1 MGEGQLDIYQGGGEL
16 PGVQEFGGG
25 EDATAA
31 ALMGDNDG
39 FFLEGKPG
47 VELTT
52 LEEVIKEGDQNSI
65 EEATSAP
72 ITVPPIAGLIGGVAV
87 GEVGPGDII
96 AELPQNCIQ
105 DEARMDGGTA
115 TNIEGTGRWLGILS
129 IDYGLDDM
137 PLLIGEVHGL
147 DELSVPSGNGIN

>member
-16 PGVQEFGGG
+16 PGVQEFSGG

-47 VELTT
+47 VELAT
-52 LEEVIKEGDQNSI
+52 LEEVIKEGDQDSI

-72 ITVPPIAGLIGGVAV
+72 ITVP
-87 GEVGPGDII
+87 
-96 AELPQNCIQ
+96 LPQGVR
-105 DEARMDGGTA
+105 DRL
-115 TNIEGTGRWLGILS
+115 R
-129 IDYGLDDM
+129 
-137 PLLIGEVHGL
+137 
-147 DELSVPSGNGIN
+147 

>member
-47 VELTT
+47 VELAT
-52 LEEVIKEGDQNSI
+52 LEEVIKEGDQDSI
-65 EEATSAP
+65 EEAIPAP
-72 ITVPPIAGLIGGVAV
+72 ITVP
-87 GEVGPGDII
+87 
-96 AELPQNCIQ
+96 LPQGVSPLEWGQAPLGVSPQEPSPQERGQAAQEC
-105 DEARMDGGTA
+105 
-115 TNIEGTGRWLGILS
+115 GTGGGR
-129 IDYGLDDM
+129 
-137 PLLIGEVHGL
+137 LLTGV
-147 DELSVPSGNGIN
+147 GINPARNPRKEAG